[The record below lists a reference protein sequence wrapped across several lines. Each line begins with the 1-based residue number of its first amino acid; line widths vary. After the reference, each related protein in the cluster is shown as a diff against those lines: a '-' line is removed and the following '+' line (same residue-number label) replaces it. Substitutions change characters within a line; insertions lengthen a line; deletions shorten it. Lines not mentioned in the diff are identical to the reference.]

1 MEMKLTIDVKP
12 WELDEDD
19 TVCGY
24 RVKDICLIARCMD
37 KEGVTNH
44 DVSNFVREFENANEI
59 IRKEYE
65 EVLRKATMF
74 NHINQPFGGEE

>member
-1 MEMKLTIDVKP
+1 M
-12 WELDEDD
+12 
-19 TVCGY
+19 
-24 RVKDICLIARCMD
+24 KDICLIARCMD